1 MLLITLGFEALTA
14 PAVEPWSAEPF
25 VFLRALEKAR
35 RHTEI
40 VIGRAP
46 AGLSHRPVV
55 LQDDTATRD
64 SINPALDHGLLST
77 LEILSLPVD

>member
-40 VIGRAP
+40 VIGRA
-46 AGLSHRPVV
+46 GLSHRPVV